1 MLTVPLR
8 CTRAPSL
15 KTVTAVIGAS
25 SIGVASSVP
34 SAIGFSRTAAFT
46 IILPHERYCS
56 LRLTRSPFARRRA
69 RVICGAVASV

>member
-34 SAIGFSRTAAFT
+34 SAIRFSRTAAFT

-56 LRLTRSPFARRRA
+56 LRLTQSPLARRRA

>member
-15 KTVTAVIGAS
+15 KTVTADRSAAS
-25 SIGVASSVP
+25 SI
-34 SAIGFSRTAAFT
+34 RT
-46 IILPHERYCS
+46 ILPHGRYCP
-56 LRLTRSPFARRRA
+56 LRLTQPPFARRRA